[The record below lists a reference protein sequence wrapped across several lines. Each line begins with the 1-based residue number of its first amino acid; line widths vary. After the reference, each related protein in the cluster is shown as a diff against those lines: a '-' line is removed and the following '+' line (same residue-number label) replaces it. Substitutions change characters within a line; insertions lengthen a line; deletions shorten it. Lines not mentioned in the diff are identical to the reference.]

1 MSKSQK
7 LHQPSTQVSFL
18 SKKEL
23 GRKVALLLVPFIGSL
38 LIRFLYFTNKKVF
51 HAPETISGEPHIFAC
66 WHGELLML
74 PYMYKFYRKK
84 PHAKVLISP
93 HFDGALISR
102 TIKYFGLDTL
112 AGSSDKNPAR
122 VLIQAIK
129 SIKEGYDIGI
139 TPDGPKGP
147 RHEVADGIVV
157 MAQKTKAKI
166 ILVEIKPT
174 KYWQLKSWDKFTIP
188 KPFGILNYYAS
199 QPIDITGMEL
209 ESARQLIQKG
219 LLQHEN

>member
-1 MSKSQK
+1 
-7 LHQPSTQVSFL
+7 VRFL
-18 SKKEL
+18 LKKFSRSL
-23 GRKVALLLVPFIGSL
+23 ALFLVPFIGSL
-38 LIRFLYFTNKKVF
+38 LIRFLYLTNKKNF
-51 HAPETISGEPHIFAC
+51 EAPESITDEPVLFAC

-74 PYMYKFYRKK
+74 PYLYKYYRKK

-93 HFDGALISR
+93 HFDGELISR
-102 TIKYFGLDTL
+102 TIKYFGLGTL

-147 RHEVADGIVV
+147 RHEVADGIII

-166 ILVEIKPT
+166 VLVEIKPS
-174 KYWQLKSWDKFTIP
+174 KFWQLNSWDRFTIP

-199 QPIDITGMEL
+199 SEIDVSDMAL
-209 ESARQLIQKG
+209 EDARVLLKEG
-219 LLQHEN
+219 LLKHES

>member
-1 MSKSQK
+1 
-7 LHQPSTQVSFL
+7 LG
-18 SKKEL
+18 KKISRAL
-23 GRKVALLLVPFIGSL
+23 ALLLVPFLGSL
-38 LIRFLYFTNKKVF
+38 VIRFLYLTNKKKF
-51 HAPETISGEPHIFAC
+51 HAPESITDKPIIFAC

-74 PYMYKFYRKK
+74 PYLYRYYRKK

-93 HFDGALISR
+93 HFDGELISR
-102 TIKYFGLDTL
+102 TIKYFGLGTL

-157 MAQKTKAKI
+157 MAQKTNSKVL
-166 ILVEIKPT
+166 LVGIKPT
-174 KYWQLKSWDKFTIP
+174 KFWQLNSWDKFLIP
-188 KPFGILNYYAS
+188 KPFGVLHYYAS
-199 QPIDITGMEL
+199 SEIDISGMDL
-209 ESARQLIQKG
+209 ESAKA
-219 LLQHEN
+219 LLKKELLKYEN

>member
-1 MSKSQK
+1 MLKK
-7 LHQPSTQVSFL
+7 VSRFL
-18 SKKEL
+18 
-23 GRKVALLLVPFIGSL
+23 ALVFVPFTGAL
-38 LIRFLYFTNKKVF
+38 LIRFLYYTNKKNF
-51 HAPETISGEPHIFAC
+51 HIPSTISSEPVIFAC

-74 PYMYKFYRKK
+74 PYLYKQYRKK

-93 HFDGALISR
+93 HFDGELISR
-102 TIKYFGLDTL
+102 TIKYFGLGTL

-129 SIKEGYDIGI
+129 TIKEGYDIGI

-147 RHEVADGIVV
+147 RHEVADGIII

-166 ILVEIKPT
+166 VLVEIKPT
-174 KYWQLKSWDKFTIP
+174 KFWQLNSWDKFVIP

-199 QPIDITGMEL
+199 SELDVSGMEIADARKLLKEGL
-209 ESARQLIQKG
+209 EK
-219 LLQHEN
+219 HES